1 MSKVNIDV
9 SDFLI
14 NNNSK
19 RLFDAILQYLTESLR
34 LKSEDESLY
43 CFEDACYGIV
53 CYEGENY
60 LI

>member
-34 LKSEDESLY
+34 LKSDKESVYGL
-43 CFEDACYGIV
+43 EIAC
-53 CYEGENY
+53 
-60 LI
+60 

>member
-34 LKSEDESLY
+34 LKSEDESQY
-43 CFEDACYGIV
+43 CFEKACYGIV

>member
-19 RLFDAILQYLTESLR
+19 RLFDAILQYLTEKAFIA
-34 LKSEDESLY
+34 LKMPVMVLFVMKER
-43 CFEDACYGIV
+43 I
-53 CYEGENY
+53 
-60 LI
+60 I